1 MKVRSTTAGLIL
13 PILFVAG
20 ILVASALGYW
30 VTEGS
35 KTPKKIGEGAFAG
48 KADPADIR
56 GSYTLAD
63 VEKAFDIP
71 VATLA
76 KAFGFADAEN
86 PAEIKVK
93 DLEASYGQIGD
104 LEIGTDSMRLFVAL
118 YKGIPIE
125 AESGTAIPQPAWS
138 ILKKEAATDP
148 ETLDK
153 FSKQTVSLESFKD
166 TEQSSSQQDAESEDE
181 RVIKGKT
188 LFSELLDWGVTK
200 DQISEVLGIPMGPTG
215 ISIRDYCSEKEIEFS
230 SVKETLQELVDKA
243 E

>member
-1 MKVRSTTAGLIL
+1 MKVRSTIAGLIL

-20 ILVASALGYW
+20 ILISSALGYW

-35 KTPKKIGEGAFAG
+35 KTPKKIKEGTFAG
-48 KADPADIR
+48 QADPADIR

-71 VATLA
+71 VETLA
-76 KAFGFADAEN
+76 KAFGFADSEN

-93 DLEASYGQIGD
+93 DLEANYGQIGD
-104 LEIGTDSMRLFVAL
+104 LEIGTDSIRLFVAL

-125 AESGTAIPQPAWS
+125 AESGTAIPQPAWNV
-138 ILKKEAATDP
+138 LKKEAAVDA
-148 ETLDK
+148 ETLEEY
-153 FSKQTVSLESFKD
+153 SKQVVSLENFKD
-166 TEQSSSQQDAESEDE
+166 KDQSSSQDTESEDE

-188 LFSELLDWGVTK
+188 HFSELLDWGVRK
-200 DQISEVLGIPMGPTG
+200 DQISDVLGIPMGPTG
-215 ISIRDYCSEKEIEFS
+215 ISIRDYCSENEIKFSEAKEA
-230 SVKETLQELVDKA
+230 LQELVDRA